1 MLIYDSDMIQSMEFT
16 AGGGIFSMFISFCF
30 VLLYNEIFLKTT
42 QAIIIFGGIISLI
55 GTMYI
60 INERTIAI
68 KIIVIGAFIS
78 LGASIVFG
86 IGLGMTLGTAEVVG
100 AVFWSEALLGTG
112 ISASFYGV
120 YLILKNPDSYIK
132 RFQPDE
138 TKNILEI
145 KKIYH
150 YYDKAR
156 ALEEIN
162 LIIEKNAL
170 ISVIGPNG
178 AGKST
183 LLRVIS
189 GLEEPDRG
197 KILFMGERIDG
208 LDAHKIA
215 KMGIAHCPE
224 RRRLFYEM
232 TVLENLKLGGKTLKD
247 NTQKKSLLNFVFE
260 IFPRLKER
268 QKQQAGT
275 LSGGEQQM
283 LALGRAIMSKPRL
296 LLLDEPSL
304 GLAPKIKDT
313 IFDAIEKIK
322 KEGTTTLLVE
332 QDAVLAMNVSDY
344 IHVLE
349 EGKIEMRG
357 TKKELE
363 KEPRI
368 KKVYLGI

>member
-1 MLIYDSDMIQSMEFT
+1 VQNL
-16 AGGGIFSMFISFCF
+16 
-30 VLLYNEIFLKTT
+30 
-42 QAIIIFGGIISLI
+42 
-55 GTMYI
+55 
-60 INERTIAI
+60 
-68 KIIVIGAFIS
+68 
-78 LGASIVFG
+78 
-86 IGLGMTLGTAEVVG
+86 
-100 AVFWSEALLGTG
+100 
-112 ISASFYGV
+112 
-120 YLILKNPDSYIK
+120 
-132 RFQPDE
+132 
-138 TKNILEI
+138 LEI

-150 YYDKAR
+150 YYGKAR
-156 ALEEIN
+156 SLEEIN
-162 LIIEKNAL
+162 LKVENNAL
-170 ISVIGPNG
+170 DAVIGPNG

-197 KILFMGERIDG
+197 KIFFLGERIDE

-215 KMGIAHCPE
+215 KKGISHCPE

-232 TVLENLKLGGKTLKD
+232 NVEDNLKMGAYLLKNKEKYKELRD
-247 NTQKKSLLNFVFE
+247 FIFD

-268 QKQQAGT
+268 RKQQAGT

-283 LALGRAIMSKPRL
+283 LAIARSLMSKPRL

-304 GLAPKIKDT
+304 GLAPKVKKKIFEAIK
-313 IFDAIEKIK
+313 IIK

-332 QDAVLAMNVSDY
+332 QDAVLAIEVSEY

-357 TKKELE
+357 TKEELQ

-368 KKVYLGI
+368 KEVYLGI